1 MMESGLAT
9 TCANSL
15 STRVQSIQPH
25 GLVSI
30 QLSQQVQKYLVMDHE
45 GLILFPIPIYQ
56 RRGLC
61 SQGVTSL
68 IIKD

>member
-1 MMESGLAT
+1 MWP
-9 TCANSL
+9 
-15 STRVQSIQPH
+15 R

-30 QLSQQVQKYLVMDHE
+30 QLSQQVQNYLVMDHE

-56 RRGLC
+56 HRGLC

-68 IIKD
+68 IKLYLKHVGLAGLAGGVLKY